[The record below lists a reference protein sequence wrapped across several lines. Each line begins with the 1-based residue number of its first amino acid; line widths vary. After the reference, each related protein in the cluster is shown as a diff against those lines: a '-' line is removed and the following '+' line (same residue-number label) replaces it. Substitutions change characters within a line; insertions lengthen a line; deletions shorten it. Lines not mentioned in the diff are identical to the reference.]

1 MFIPTTIAMPIAA
14 YKAIGEQ
21 IMRTV
26 NRAGLLVTEAA

>member
-26 NRAGLLVTEAA
+26 NRAWLLVEEAA